1 MERTQD
7 RYAYLTAG
15 VWIIA
20 AVAIGYVLWVG
31 RDILAPFALA
41 VFVWLIM
48 EGLARTI
55 RRRTRAHMIAAHIA
69 AIVLVIA
76 GVVLFISILR
86 EAVVEFADH
95 SDAYE
100 ERINTLIADVYGM
113 LGLRDAPLLSQLL
126 YSDASARF
134 IEPLLGSARSLASN
148 LVLILIYIG
157 FLYVSSATFSAK
169 LDRVFPDTA
178 GRRRARRVSKGIR
191 RTMEEYLSV
200 QTALSLITTSL
211 TYATLLALGLDN
223 ALFWAVVIFVL
234 NYIPTV
240 GSVLAAILPALFAIV
255 QPDWPSW
262 MPQDPMWS
270 ALIVFLGVSVWQFT
284 IGNFIGPRM
293 MGDKL
298 NLDALVV
305 LLSLA
310 VWGAIW
316 GIPGMF
322 LSAPLTVLIM
332 IVLEQIEGAKW
343 IAVVLSADG
352 KPVSPQDAV
361 TRGEDGSAPGAATP
375 GATSP
380 AAE

>member
-1 MERTQD
+1 MQSTQD

-31 RDILAPFALA
+31 RAILAPFALA
-41 VFVWLIM
+41 AFVWLIM
-48 EGLARTI
+48 EGLARAI
-55 RRRTRAHMIAAHIA
+55 RRRTKAPIVAAHVTAVI
-69 AIVLVIA
+69 LVII
-76 GVVLFISILR
+76 GVVGFISILR
-86 EAVVEFADH
+86 GAVLEFATH

-100 ERINTLIADVYGM
+100 QRINTLIADVYAM
-113 LGLRDAPLLSQLL
+113 LGLSDAPLLSQVL

-134 IEPLLGSARSLASN
+134 IEPLLGSAQSLASN
-148 LVLILIYIG
+148 LVLILIYIA

-169 LDRVFPDTA
+169 LDRVFPDVS
-178 GRRRARRVSKGIR
+178 GRRVARRVSKGIR

-200 QTALSLITTSL
+200 QTALSLITTAL

-255 QPDWPSW
+255 QPEWPAW

-332 IVLEQIEGAKW
+332 IVLEQIDGARW
-343 IAVVLSADG
+343 ISVILSADG
-352 KPVSPQDAV
+352 KPISAQDSVPAQ
-361 TRGEDGSAPGAATP
+361 APAPPPGPDATATTAA
-375 GATSP
+375 AS
-380 AAE
+380 